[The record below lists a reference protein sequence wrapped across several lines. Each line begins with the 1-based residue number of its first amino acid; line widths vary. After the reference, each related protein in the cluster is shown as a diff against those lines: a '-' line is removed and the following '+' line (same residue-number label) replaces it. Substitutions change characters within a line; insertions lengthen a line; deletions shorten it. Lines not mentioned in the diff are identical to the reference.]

1 MFDKLDEREYLIL
14 SYVAMREPVT
24 AYRIAV
30 DNRLFFSYTYKKVVE
45 LERRGFLASAAASRG
60 QRVYKATPMGIIALI
75 QREGPRRYL
84 VDKLASKWGLD
95 GPRALALVEKVAKL
109 YRPDMPLN
117 DVELLYIYLA
127 KRGLMDGELAAAL
140 SPVAERVKASLSV
153 VCTSV

>member
-1 MFDKLDEREYLIL
+1 
-14 SYVAMREPVT
+14 
-24 AYRIAV
+24 
-30 DNRLFFSYTYKKVVE
+30 
-45 LERRGFLASAAASRG
+45 
-60 QRVYKATPMGIIALI
+60 
-75 QREGPRRYL
+75 

-127 KRGLMDGELAAAL
+127 KRGLIDGELAAIL
-140 SPVAERVKASLSV
+140 SPVVERVRASLRV